1 VCRLLIAPQ
10 LLAPWAAT
18 RVGGGMNRRQ
28 PDHLCR
34 EAEISLD
41 RFSQLAPL
49 RQELDD
55 EMHRHPRAAKDR
67 IAAENFRIADDKAA
81 APAQVAQRCR
91 KHGGVRVD
99 RS

>member
-34 EAEISLD
+34 EAGIALD

-55 EMHRHPRAAKDR
+55 QIMGTRVLQNIGSPPKISGSLTTRRRPRPRSRSDAAS
-67 IAAENFRIADDKAA
+67 AAGFA
-81 APAQVAQRCR
+81 
-91 KHGGVRVD
+91 
-99 RS
+99 